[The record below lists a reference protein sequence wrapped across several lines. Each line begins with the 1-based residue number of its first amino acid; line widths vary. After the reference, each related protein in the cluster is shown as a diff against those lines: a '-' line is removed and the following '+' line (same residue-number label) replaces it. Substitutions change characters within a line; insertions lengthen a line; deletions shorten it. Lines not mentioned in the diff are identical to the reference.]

1 MKILIAGDLVVDKQY
16 CTTKISE
23 EIVDFFNKSEYNILN
38 LEAPITE
45 NNLKIIKTGP
55 NLKGNTEST
64 LFILKALKIDLVTLA
79 NNHILDY
86 DQQGVL
92 DTIKFCHENSIKT
105 VGAGINKSEAS
116 KIYYL
121 DTSQGKIA
129 ILNFSENEWSSAN
142 NETAGAN
149 GMDLIDNIK
158 QITYAKQKARFVFVI
173 VHGGN
178 EFYNLPSPR
187 IQKQYR
193 FYVDNGA
200 DLVIG
205 HHPHCIS
212 GFEFYKKAPIFY
224 SLGNFLFTKSSNHE
238 SWYIGMVLEI
248 EIAST
253 GAINFNLKYVSQSK
267 ENHSLSFLEGNE
279 KIKMDEKIN
288 KINKIILQ
296 EELLEQ
302 KWDEFLNKN
311 KEQYLRAFSPIN
323 SIKINILK
331 KIIIKL
337 GLEKKFI
344 NKSHYLSILN
354 HMRCEAHFD
363 ASKGVFEEYLKKRN
377 ET

>member
-1 MKILIAGDLVVDKQY
+1 
-16 CTTKISE
+16 
-23 EIVDFFNKSEYNILN
+23 
-38 LEAPITE
+38 
-45 NNLKIIKTGP
+45 
-55 NLKGNTEST
+55 
-64 LFILKALKIDLVTLA
+64 
-79 NNHILDY
+79 
-86 DQQGVL
+86 
-92 DTIKFCHENSIKT
+92 
-105 VGAGINKSEAS
+105 
-116 KIYYL
+116 
-121 DTSQGKIA
+121 
-129 ILNFSENEWSSAN
+129 
-142 NETAGAN
+142 
-149 GMDLIDNIK
+149 
-158 QITYAKQKARFVFVI
+158 
-173 VHGGN
+173 
-178 EFYNLPSPR
+178 
-187 IQKQYR
+187 
-193 FYVDNGA
+193 
-200 DLVIG
+200 
-205 HHPHCIS
+205 
-212 GFEFYKKAPIFY
+212 
-224 SLGNFLFTKSSNHE
+224 
-238 SWYIGMVLEI
+238 MVLEI